1 MSKIELIRSE
11 MITAMKAKN
20 KERKDA
26 LSMLLG
32 TLKNKA
38 IDKRSDLT
46 EAEENEIVL
55 KEIKQLKETLDSAPM
70 DRTDIIDQCKFRI
83 QVYEEF
89 APKFMTEEEIKTT
102 IQQVL
107 DKLGLIEPTAKDKGK
122 IMKEL
127 MPLVKGK
134 SDGKVVNALVS
145 EFFQ

>member
-1 MSKIELIRSE
+1 MSKIEQIRSE
-11 MITAMKAKN
+11 MVTAMKAKN

-32 TLKNKA
+32 ALKNKA

-55 KEIKQLKETLDSAPM
+55 KEIKQLKETLDSAPAN
-70 DRTDIIDQCKFRI
+70 RTDIIDQCNFRI

-89 APKFMTEEEIKTT
+89 APKFMTEEEIRAT

-107 DKLGLIEPTAKDKGK
+107 DKLELTAPTAKDKGK

>member
-1 MSKIELIRSE
+1 MSKIEQIRGE
-11 MITAMKAKN
+11 MVAAMKAKN

-32 TLKNKA
+32 ALKNKA
-38 IDKRSDLT
+38 IDKRSELT

-55 KEIKQLKETLDSAPM
+55 KEIKQLKETLDSAPAN
-70 DRTDIIDQCKFRI
+70 RTDIIDQCKFRI
-83 QVYEEF
+83 TVYEEF
-89 APKFMTEEEIKTT
+89 APKFMTEEEIKAT

-107 DKLGLIEPTAKDKGK
+107 DKLALTAPTAKDKGK

-127 MPLVKGK
+127 MPLVKGR

-145 EFFQ
+145 EFFK

>member
-1 MSKIELIRSE
+1 MNKIEQIRSE
-11 MITAMKAKN
+11 MVTAMKAKN

-32 TLKNKA
+32 ALKNKA

-55 KEIKQLKETLDSAPM
+55 KEIKQLKETLDSAPAN
-70 DRTDIIDQCKFRI
+70 RTDIIDQCNFRI

-89 APKFMTEEEIKTT
+89 APKFMTEEEIRAT
-102 IQQVL
+102 IRQVL
-107 DKLGLIEPTAKDKGK
+107 DKLELTAPTAKDKGK